1 MKAAFI
7 REHGEPDTLEVGEL
21 PDPEP
26 GRDEVVVE
34 VRAAALNHLDL
45 WVRRGLPGLDLE
57 FPHVG
62 GADVAGVVEA
72 VGSAVS
78 RWEPG
83 DRVAVNPGLWCGE
96 CEWCVRGEHSL
107 CESYAILGEH
117 ISGGLAERV
126 AVPGRNL
133 YRVPDGYPLRKA
145 AAVPLVFQTAWRGL
159 ISRAG
164 LGAGETVL
172 VTGAS
177 GGVSTAAVQIAK
189 LVGAEV
195 YAVTSGPE
203 NVRLV
208 RELGADHVIDR
219 LEEDFSEVVW
229 NATGRRGVDV
239 ALDSVGEAV
248 FEDCVRAMA
257 KNGRLVTY
265 GATTG
270 PHAELDIRRAFWK
283 QLQVIGTTM
292 ASRSEFE
299 RVMDLVCAGELGPVI
314 DEVWP
319 LERVRE
325 AHERLEAGDQF
336 GKILLTP

>member
-7 REHGEPDTLEVGEL
+7 REHGEPDVLEVGEI
-21 PDPEP
+21 PEP
-26 GRDEVVVE
+26 EAGPGDVVVE
-34 VRAAALNHLDL
+34 VKASALNHLDL
-45 WVRRGLPGLDLE
+45 WVRRGLPGLDLD

-62 GADVAGVVEA
+62 GADVAGVVGE
-72 VGSAVS
+72 VGRDVN

-83 DRVAVNPGLWCGE
+83 DRVVVNPGLWCGE

-107 CESYAILGEH
+107 CDSYAILGEH
-117 ISGGLAERV
+117 VSGGLAERV
-126 AVPGRNL
+126 AVPARNL
-133 YRVPDGYPLRKA
+133 YRVPEEYPLKKA

-159 ISRAG
+159 VSRAG
-164 LGAGETVL
+164 LGAGESVL

-208 RELGADHVIDR
+208 GELGADHVIDR

-229 NATGRRGVDV
+229 KATEKRGVDV
-239 ALDSVGEAV
+239 ALDSVGQAV
-248 FEDCVRAMA
+248 FDDCMRALA

-270 PHAELDIRRAFWK
+270 PRADLDIRRTFWK
-283 QLQVIGTTM
+283 QLRVIGSTM

-299 RVMDLVCAGELGPVI
+299 RVMDLVFDGKLGPVI

-319 LERVRE
+319 LDRVRE
-325 AHERLEAGDQF
+325 AHERLERGEQF

>member
-7 REHGEPDTLEVGEL
+7 REHGDPDVLEVGEL

-26 GRDEVVVE
+26 GPGEVVIE
-34 VRAAALNHLDL
+34 VRAAALNHVDL
-45 WVRRGLPGLDLE
+45 WVRRGLPGLDVEL
-57 FPHVG
+57 PHVG
-62 GADVAGVVEA
+62 GADASGVVEE
-72 VGSAVS
+72 VGRDVE

-83 DRVAVNPGLWCGE
+83 DRVAVNPGMWCGD

-107 CESYAILGEH
+107 CESFHLLGEH
-117 ISGGLAERV
+117 VSGGLCELL
-126 AVPGRNL
+126 AVPEENL
-133 YRVPDGYPLRKA
+133 YEVPDGYPLKKA
-145 AAVPLVFQTAWRGL
+145 AAVPVVFQTAWRAL
-159 ISRAG
+159 ITRAG
-164 LGAGETVL
+164 LEAGESVL
-172 VTGAS
+172 VTGGS
-177 GGVSTAAVQIAK
+177 GGVSTAAIQIAR

-208 RELGADHVIDR
+208 GELGADHVIDR
-219 LEEDFSEVVW
+219 LEDDFSEVVW
-229 NATGRRGVDV
+229 EATGERGVDV

-248 FEDCVRAMA
+248 FEDCVRTLA

-270 PHAELDIRRAFWK
+270 PDGRLELRRTFWN
-283 QLQVIGTTM
+283 QLQVIGSTM

-299 RVMDLVCAGELGPVI
+299 RVMDLVCQGKLGPVI

-319 LERVRE
+319 LERIRE
-325 AHERLEAGDQF
+325 AHERLEAGEQF
-336 GKILLTP
+336 GKIVLTP